1 MVLCCNTYR
10 ALIVSKEPQKSLFWI
25 RVFLKSPEAHL
36 RGPKRPLRG
45 PCYELLACGGMGSQ
59 FQIMRRGAPQSLFFR
74 GPELLSTA
82 LATTPK
88 TTVSS
93 QPEQQPQPN
102 MQQQTQLPQQHS
114 QQQQGPR
121 STRPKTLAPTT
132 QSSQTLRQSQRLLNR
147 QQQSQH

>member
-45 PCYELLACGGMGSQ
+45 PCYQLLARGGMGSQ
-59 FQIMRRGAPQSLFFR
+59 FQVICGGAPQLLFSW

-82 LATTPK
+82 LGAIK
-88 TTVSS
+88 DAIID
-93 QPEQQPQPN
+93 
-102 MQQQTQLPQQHS
+102 
-114 QQQQGPR
+114 
-121 STRPKTLAPTT
+121 K
-132 QSSQTLRQSQRLLNR
+132 
-147 QQQSQH
+147 